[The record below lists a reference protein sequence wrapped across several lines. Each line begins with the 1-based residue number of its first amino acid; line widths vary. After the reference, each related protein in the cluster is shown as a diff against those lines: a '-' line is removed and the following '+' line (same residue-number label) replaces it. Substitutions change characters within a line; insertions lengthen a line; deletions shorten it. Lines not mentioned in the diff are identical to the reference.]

1 MDSTIIK
8 NQFSKIIS
16 LGIDLNTNKNELK
29 RIKLFNAFCYTWYV
43 IGFLLIITHFLEF
56 KKIDAVILA
65 HTTFCSI
72 IFLGQILHFAK
83 FHTLAHSIFIGCLL
97 VTVFIFSNFVSSG
110 ELTEFYYLMVSPIA
124 LIFINN
130 KYLNIIILIVALV
143 GFMIPNYLYSYY
155 DSSLNFNDLTQ
166 PFLLVSIFII
176 VNYFKVLNSK
186 NESALE
192 SKKEELE
199 RINKY
204 QSQFFINISHEIR
217 TPLTLIKGQIE
228 ELKKFS
234 SSESQLINIEQGLN
248 HQVNEIK
255 SMVDDVLDSA
265 KMKSS
270 DFKLNLKQISITE
283 LINNIYM
290 SFETNFTLK
299 KIDFK
304 LIDLDKDYEMKADLD
319 YLKRAINNLV
329 VNALK
334 YTDKG
339 GEVSIKLTKRK
350 QELVISINDNGIG
363 IPKEDVD
370 RICNQFYQV
379 DNDINRSGGSGIG
392 LSFSKEIVEL
402 HCGELQIKSEL
413 NKGSEFKMFFPL
425 DHCSVIE
432 RGDYYHRKEKRLNSK
447 ERINRTPKNNECF
460 LIVDDNNEMRQYL
473 KLILKDYKCIEAEN
487 GLEALEL
494 LEGNKIDF
502 VITDYMMPKM
512 DGPNFIITLK
522 EKKYE
527 MPVLM
532 LTARADKESRLNSF
546 RLGIDDYLNKPFDRD
561 ELLIRVE
568 NTLANHLNRIK
579 YIDKEEITTEEV
591 EQTQKWIEQV
601 EQYIFQECSNLNFK
615 QIDIAEY
622 FNISESS
629 LYRKIKVSRGKTPN
643 QFITEL
649 KLQKARKIIEND
661 PEVPLKKLS
670 LEVGFKHNHYF
681 SEIYFDRFGNK
692 PWNQDIL

>member
-16 LGIDLNTNKNELK
+16 LGLDSSVNKNQQK
-29 RIKLFNAFCYTWYV
+29 KIRILNAFCFIWLFLTILVFIGDYFIKNKEPITTIILCGTMIIACSCVMYLTFKKKYFLAKLMFVLSEIIITIIISKHIYPKAFLEYYFIFPPSIALILIDSKFYNYV
-43 IGFLLIITHFLEF
+43 ILFITYLVMIVPNGHEEIYDQEIFNYFHLTFLFF
-56 KKIDAVILA
+56 
-65 HTTFCSI
+65 
-72 IFLGQILHFAK
+72 
-83 FHTLAHSIFIGCLL
+83 SIFILL
-97 VTVFIFSNFVSSG
+97 
-110 ELTEFYYLMVSPIA
+110 
-124 LIFINN
+124 
-130 KYLNIIILIVALV
+130 
-143 GFMIPNYLYSYY
+143 
-155 DSSLNFNDLTQ
+155 
-166 PFLLVSIFII
+166 
-176 VNYFKVLNSK
+176 NYFKTLNSK
-186 NESALE
+186 NESTLE

-199 RINKY
+199 KINKY

-228 ELKKFS
+228 ELKKLHTS
-234 SSESQLINIEQGLN
+234 QPQLIKIEEGLS

-265 KMKSS
+265 KIKSS

-290 SFETNFTLK
+290 SFETNFELK

-304 LIDLDKDYEMKADLD
+304 LISLDKDYEMKADLD

-334 YTDKG
+334 YTDKE
-339 GEVSIKLTKRK
+339 GEVSIKLTKHK
-350 QELVISINDNGIG
+350 QELGISIHDNGIG
-363 IPKEDVD
+363 IPKEDIA

-402 HCGELQIKSEL
+402 HGGKLQIISEL
-413 NKGSEFKMFFPL
+413 NKGSEFKILFPL
-425 DHCSVIE
+425 DHCAVLE
-432 RGDYYHRKEKRLNSK
+432 RGDYHHIKEKRLNS
-447 ERINRTPKNNECF
+447 EEHINQTPKNNECF
-460 LIVDDNNEMRQYL
+460 LIVDDNSEMRQYV

-494 LEGNKIDF
+494 LEVNKVDF

-512 DGPNFIITLK
+512 DGPNFITTLK

-532 LTARADKESRLNSF
+532 LTARTDKESRLNSF

-568 NTLANHLNRIK
+568 NTLTNHLNRIK
-579 YIDKEEITTEEV
+579 YIDKEEITTEEI
-591 EQTQKWIEQV
+591 EQTQEWIEQV
-601 EQYIFQECSNLNFK
+601 EQYIFQECSKPNFK
-615 QIDIAEY
+615 QIDVAEY
-622 FNISESS
+622 FNLSESS
-629 LYRKIKVSRGKTPN
+629 LYRKIKTSRGKTPN

-692 PWNQDIL
+692 PWSKN